1 MWSSTCDHEGMPRTL
16 VCFHAHPDDE
26 AIQTGGTIARAAA
39 EGHRVVRVFAPR
51 GELGEVADG
60 FLDPG
65 ETLAE
70 RRSRECGA
78 AADILGAARVEFLG
92 YTDSGMA
99 GEATNDDPAAFW
111 RADLDEAA
119 ERLAAILRE
128 EDAEV
133 LTVYDDHG
141 GYHHPDHIQVHRV
154 GVRAAELA
162 GTARVYEAT
171 ADRDHFMET
180 LRTSE
185 TMATDLGV
193 EIPGDLPDPSEFA
206 DNFTPSALINTRVD
220 VVDRLAVKRAA
231 LRAHA
236 SQIDETSFFLS
247 MPDEIFGLAFGTE
260 WFIRR
265 DAPEGTQE
273 TWLFD

>member
-1 MWSSTCDHEGMPRTL
+1 MHRPPRDHGGMPRTL

-39 EGHRVVRVFAPR
+39 EGHRVVLVFATR
-51 GELGEVADG
+51 GELGEVAEG

-65 ETLAE
+65 ETLSE
-70 RRSRECGA
+70 RRSRECADA
-78 AADILGAARVEFLG
+78 AAILGAARVAFLG
-92 YTDSGMA
+92 YHDSGMA
-99 GEATNDDPAAFW
+99 GEPSNDDPAAFW
-111 RADLDEAA
+111 RADVDEAA
-119 ERLAAILRE
+119 ARLAAILRE
-128 EDAEV
+128 EGAEV

-154 GVRAAELA
+154 GVRAGELA
-162 GTARVYEAT
+162 GTPRVYEAT

-180 LRTSE
+180 LRASA
-185 TMATDLGV
+185 TMAEEHGV
-193 EIPGDLPDPSEFA
+193 EIPGDLPDPAEFA
-206 DNFTPSALINTRVD
+206 GHFTPSEHITTRVD
-220 VVDRLAVKRAA
+220 VSDRLAVKRAA

-236 SQIDETSFFLS
+236 SQIDETSFFLT
-247 MPDEIFGLAFGTE
+247 MPDPIFALAFGTE

-265 DAPEGTQE
+265 DAPEGTRE

>member
-1 MWSSTCDHEGMPRTL
+1 MPGTL

-26 AIQTGGTIARAAA
+26 AIQTGGTIARAADS
-39 EGHRVVRVFAPR
+39 GHRVVIVFATR

-70 RRSRECGA
+70 RRARECA
-78 AADILGAARVEFLG
+78 AAAEVLGAQRVAFLG
-92 YTDSGMA
+92 YRDSGMA
-99 GEATNDDPAAFW
+99 GEPTNDDPSAFW
-111 RADLDEAA
+111 QADLDEAA

-128 EDAEV
+128 EDAAI
-133 LTVYDDHG
+133 LTIYDDHG

-154 GVRAAELA
+154 GVRAAAMA
-162 GTARVYEAT
+162 GTPRVYEAT
-171 ADRDHFMET
+171 ADRDHFVKT
-180 LRTSE
+180 LRESDVLSAE
-185 TMATDLGV
+185 QGL
-193 EIPGDLPDPSEFA
+193 ELPGDLPDPEDFV
-206 DNFTPSALINTRVD
+206 DHFTPAELITTRID
-220 VVDRLAVKRAA
+220 VSDLLDRKRAA

-236 SQIDETSFFLS
+236 SQIDETSFFLAL
-247 MPDEIFGLAFGTE
+247 PDDVFAVAFGTE

-265 DAPEGTQE
+265 GAPEGTRE